1 MKSAILS
8 ILLGLPISLRDQ
20 LPESLDDHLVRMDT
34 VATAIESAANRAAC
48 YQQGGPCKPVLADRF
63 LAAAVLLVQGRRESA
78 FRRDIQLGQC
88 RAHECDRDRKTG
100 FARAR
105 GTFQLHRAPT
115 ESLEQWEQY
124 AGPDIQSAAW
134 RIITLWSGGAH
145 RRQGLELHC
154 GFQRLAHGGRIC
166 WSDGGKDRAAET
178 VRVAARIRGS
188 L

>member
-8 ILLGLPISLRDQ
+8 ILLGLPISPRDQ
-20 LPESLDDHLVRMDT
+20 LPESFDEHLARMDT
-34 VATAIESAANRAAC
+34 VATAIESVANRAAC
-48 YQQGGPCKPVLADRF
+48 YQQEEPCKPVLADRF

-88 RAHECDRDRKTG
+88 REHECDVYNG
-100 FARAR
+100 VHRAR

-115 ESLEQWEQY
+115 ESLEQWQSY
-124 AGPDIQSAAW
+124 AGANLESAAW
-134 RIITLWSGGAH
+134 RTITLWSGGAH

-166 WSDGGKDRAAET
+166 WSDGGKDRAAEA
-178 VRVAARIRGS
+178 VRVAARLRGGK
-188 L
+188 